1 MAQLDPLGI
10 MDADLDSCVPTDII
24 TSSDKLGE
32 QQQEQQLLGAPQPST
47 LTCSWTLPRAGV
59 GTLLE
64 LDTDFQ
70 CGVLWICAQ

>member
-32 QQQEQQLLGAPQPST
+32 ALNPENQQNVSVLSLFP
-47 LTCSWTLPRAGV
+47 CSPALSEMFR
-59 GTLLE
+59 
-64 LDTDFQ
+64 
-70 CGVLWICAQ
+70 

>member
-32 QQQEQQLLGAPQPST
+32 ALNPENQQNVS
-47 LTCSWTLPRAGV
+47 
-59 GTLLE
+59 
-64 LDTDFQ
+64 
-70 CGVLWICAQ
+70 VLSLFPLFSGSL